1 MAALALSSTLVSVN
15 EDAIRGLLSYEG
27 LDHRMQ
33 WVADISGVQFYN
45 DSKATNVGAT
55 AAAISGLPA
64 KCVLLLG
71 GESKQQNFEIL
82 VDYIREKV
90 RVVVL
95 MGRDAKLIKRGI
107 EGAGV
112 DILDAADLI
121 NAVQIAAQL
130 AEPGEIVL
138 FSPAC
143 ASFDMFDNYA
153 HRGDMFADAVRSL
166 A

>member
-1 MAALALSSTLVSVN
+1 
-15 EDAIRGLLSYEG
+15 
-27 LDHRMQ
+27 
-33 WVADISGVQFYN
+33 
-45 DSKATNVGAT
+45 
-55 AAAISGLPA
+55 
-64 KCVLLLG
+64 
-71 GESKQQNFEIL
+71 
-82 VDYIREKV
+82 
-90 RVVVL
+90 